1 MKKGKRYQSKKK
13 DNRITK
19 HILAIIF
26 VFAIVAGITYIVIKL
41 YTNNNEKQDYENL
54 ANFMNTTTQNV
65 DKDEVNSQRK
75 SEKIINLEKLH
86 NENNDIIGWIQIEGT
101 NINYPV
107 LQSDNSF
114 YLNHNYKKE
123 YSEIGSIFMDMNVNL
138 ELPSSNFLMY
148 GHRTNAGMMFED
160 LLKYEDEKFYK
171 NHKTIHF
178 ATLQEDAQY
187 EILSVFRSRIY
198 YQDEKNVFRYYYF
211 TNAETEEEYNDYITN
226 AKNVSLYDTGV
237 NAKYGEQLITLS
249 TCAYHTDNGRF
260 VVVAKKAVD

>member
-1 MKKGKRYQSKKK
+1 M
-13 DNRITK
+13 
-19 HILAIIF
+19 
-26 VFAIVAGITYIVIKL
+26 VI
-41 YTNNNEKQDYENL
+41 
-54 ANFMNTTTQNV
+54 
-65 DKDEVNSQRK
+65 
-75 SEKIINLEKLH
+75 
-86 NENNDIIGWIQIEGT
+86 
-101 NINYPV
+101 
-107 LQSDNSF
+107 
-114 YLNHNYKKE
+114 
-123 YSEIGSIFMDMNVNL
+123 
-138 ELPSSNFLMY
+138 
-148 GHRTNAGMMFED
+148 
-160 LLKYEDEKFYK
+160 EDEKFYK

-260 VVVAKKAVD
+260 VVVAKKIND